1 MDSLC
6 GSYYYLKVRDVRV
19 RLILCLPDSNRNST
33 GEFVLVSGKWQ
44 LACHCVTLV
53 GTEHF

>member
-6 GSYYYLKVRDVRV
+6 ASYYYLKVRDVRV
-19 RLILCLPDSNRNST
+19 RLILCLPDSNRNSA